1 MDVDH
6 TIHLGGLE
14 TLDSFYP
21 DPENDDPNFMGC
33 MRNLYLNGK
42 AYPLTKVSEKSY
54 EQCFKAEQIFLI
66 LILLLFQES
75 GWNGLSI
82 DDCDG
87 TACGGEVCLHEGVCV
102 LEENRPE
109 GYNCECLDEFRGRN
123 CEIHSL
129 CEDNGGCQNGATCR
143 VEEER
148 SEVIC
153 DCAYGYVG
161 DFCEIG
167 KNLLS
172 ISLGTRGIF

>member
-1 MDVDH
+1 MDH

-66 LILLLFQES
+66 LILLSFQES

-109 GYNCECLDEFRGRN
+109 GYSCECLDEFRGRN

-129 CEDNGGCQNGATCR
+129 CEDNGGCQDDQ
-143 VEEER
+143 
-148 SEVIC
+148 
-153 DCAYGYVG
+153 DCL
-161 DFCEIG
+161 
-167 KNLLS
+167 NT
-172 ISLGTRGIF
+172 LGSHE

>member
-1 MDVDH
+1 MDFQRLITNQYAFKHSQVLSPEMSFFEKN
-6 TIHLGGLE
+6 TKYFGGKIQMWLK
-14 TLDSFYP
+14 SV
-21 DPENDDPNFMGC
+21 EN
-33 MRNLYLNGK
+33 
-42 AYPLTKVSEKSY
+42 
-54 EQCFKAEQIFLI
+54 
-66 LILLLFQES
+66 LLPFF
-75 GWNGLSI
+75 NKPTF
-82 DDCDG
+82 

-167 KNLLS
+167 KFVNLPFTQILCEG
-172 ISLGTRGIF
+172 LN